1 VRQIFAG
8 ADSRY
13 LKGMSVN
20 HTHLQA
26 DLPNMMQY
34 VATATS
40 PLARFAPTAATVSDQ
55 TVDEWVEQ
63 ELRRGH
69 CRMRR
74 GLAILAFLAG
84 VAIPVIL
91 LLK

>member
-1 VRQIFAG
+1 MS
-8 ADSRY
+8 AD
-13 LKGMSVN
+13 

-26 DLPNMMQY
+26 DFPNVMQS

-63 ELRRGH
+63 ELRQGR
-69 CRMRR
+69 CRMRA
-74 GLAILAFLAG
+74 GLAMLAFLAG